1 MSKEFY
7 FVIVGRNDQPL
18 YEIEFPI
25 SDKNRKRDDNRHL
38 NQFIAHAA
46 LDVIDEHSLINNQMY
61 LKFFCSLIIQALW
74 VVDKFNEWF
83 VSAFVTASR
92 IRFVML
98 HTAKNDEGIRLF
110 FQEMYETY
118 IKLSMNPFYAADS
131 PIQSTSFDQKA
142 TLYGRKYLPIA
153 VLLHSGC
160 DINLCINIVLWVLGL
175 IPGILHAIYVI
186 FYYNPPNTASSNR
199 RMNQGSSAATH
210 DSGPNN
216 NDNSEVADWEIINDS
231 TFTNEEIMEK
241 YRESINKVVENEA
254 DAIPPISFGHN
265 PNQPPPIDDP
275 HSHTCTSCAA
285 NGGPSTYP
293 QQLPQQPLPGVPP
306 NAPVG
311 YSFYSTIYPGT
322 YLSPSPVYSSV
333 TYTSPTP
340 LYADPA
346 WANLLRI
353 NAALDNPPALTPEQE
368 ARYKAASESIKA
380 EYGGKFPFETEDDES
395 INLFMRSLLSQYQA
409 AHSSLAVQSNGIH
422 PHPPPPSATGAG
434 PSTIP
439 ILLPPLPVLPPLQPP
454 KPPAVFKEELEYVQF
469 KELERRVIHAYASKY
484 RNGYA
489 SSHPSTVYTQ
499 PGGMAAP
506 TASSG
511 QPKMNGIRSPSSS
524 FRRPFNP
531 VTPTPHQNRIISE
544 AIIYVQ
550 ARWPVGCKEK
560 ECVHLSEQDM
570 PPSVSYSQ
578 FTQILPNFLARFG
591 EPLASFLTV
600 LSCFIQDEMEK
611 KDITTLNLMSH
622 GATELSNED
631 APNWERILRGDPP
644 DQPHHFT
651 KERDEQ
657 MRGTMEAQG
666 IVLPHYTSPQD
677 LLNKLVL
684 YQCYY
689 GVESIA
695 PSIAFNPLTGQPLT
709 FDEITR
715 PIAPPPELI
724 PIYPNAKQF
733 RYGPSNAMFT
743 DFEKKKKFEFLEL
756 SDDEESD
763 EAGGLH
769 SLPVSIKR
777 EYVLG
782 AGSFGTVYEGCVVP
796 LEKANKNDV
805 DMESD
810 DKKVA
815 IKDNFESALEA
826 HPQYQVPEDWDAK
839 PVKVLVGK
847 NFKEVDKNSGKGQL
861 VKFYAT
867 WCGQCKSLVPVW
879 EELGEKDHRGGQEGG
894 THRVVSTLR
903 QCMGFP
909 AIVQFEGFTES
920 PFNTVNPSQHAF
932 IVMELMGCN
941 LLEYV
946 KKQDPHRLS
955 ELHAKVII
963 RQIQAAL
970 NFLHCRGISHCDL
983 KPTNILLNDKSTTLP
998 QIKLCD
1004 FGHVRFYGDSIS
1016 EMEICEQT
1024 GGLGVAN
1031 NRGYRAPEHATAQG
1045 FAPELDLYAL
1055 GAVSYF
1061 IMTGFIPNLTAPRNP
1076 IPNQAQPVQKRKGKK
1091 AKKMEDPVEFHPV
1104 PSRVAETPGVA
1115 LPPYDERMLPEEQ
1128 IFDLMEEPSLWPYP
1142 SKLSYHF
1149 CKEHMRVDHTR
1160 RINLRDSMDHEW
1172 LSGFEMYSMLRRLEC
1187 KMGLFRPSERHL
1199 TTVMDDVNYQRGM
1212 LYMSA
1217 NPSLNLPFSSS
1228 GGDPSNGS
1236 AALLN
1241 LYSREVDYTNLYAA
1255 SNLRPPDLA
1264 PLSFDNSVRGAPSG
1278 PPPTIPRPVSPI
1290 PIPVHEPSTK
1300 KTNGKT
1306 KKKSK

>member
-1 MSKEFY
+1 
-7 FVIVGRNDQPL
+7 
-18 YEIEFPI
+18 
-25 SDKNRKRDDNRHL
+25 
-38 NQFIAHAA
+38 
-46 LDVIDEHSLINNQMY
+46 
-61 LKFFCSLIIQALW
+61 
-74 VVDKFNEWF
+74 
-83 VSAFVTASR
+83 
-92 IRFVML
+92 
-98 HTAKNDEGIRLF
+98 
-110 FQEMYETY
+110 
-118 IKLSMNPFYAADS
+118 
-131 PIQSTSFDQKA
+131 
-142 TLYGRKYLPIA
+142 
-153 VLLHSGC
+153 
-160 DINLCINIVLWVLGL
+160 
-175 IPGILHAIYVI
+175 
-186 FYYNPPNTASSNR
+186 
-199 RMNQGSSAATH
+199 MNQGSSAATH

-454 KPPAVFKEELEYVQF
+454 KPPAVFKEKEYEELLDRLKRKELEYVQF

-657 MRGTMEAQG
+657 MRGVLRDALKDILESDNEIEEMRRLAEEHAFAEYPYDPNYLPPLLPPKPPFQEEDDDDDDDDDEWVLRPPGGGQREGAGNPLELTISGELLTILETMEAQG

-815 IKDNFESALEA
+815 IKVPEDWDAKPVKVLVGKNFKEVDKNSGKGQLVKFYATWYVEIAMKTYTFVRTVQVARARLGGTRREVG
-826 HPQYQVPEDWDAK
+826 HFRQDSHRNVDPNQNEIGETTEEDKKGEHTEFSLLNVPEDWDAK

-867 WCGQCKSLVPVW
+867 WCGQCKSLVPATSDKILIANVDPTQNEIGETT
-879 EELGEKDHRGGQEGG
+879 EEDKKGEH
-894 THRVVSTLR
+894 
-903 QCMGFP
+903 
-909 AIVQFEGFTES
+909 TEFS
-920 PFNTVNPSQHAF
+920 
-932 IVMELMGCN
+932 
-941 LLEYV
+941 
-946 KKQDPHRLS
+946 
-955 ELHAKVII
+955 
-963 RQIQAAL
+963 
-970 NFLHCRGISHCDL
+970 
-983 KPTNILLNDKSTTLP
+983 LLN
-998 QIKLCD
+998 
-1004 FGHVRFYGDSIS
+1004 V
-1016 EMEICEQT
+1016 
-1024 GGLGVAN
+1024 
-1031 NRGYRAPEHATAQG
+1031 
-1045 FAPELDLYAL
+1045 
-1055 GAVSYF
+1055 
-1061 IMTGFIPNLTAPRNP
+1061 
-1076 IPNQAQPVQKRKGKK
+1076 
-1091 AKKMEDPVEFHPV
+1091 
-1104 PSRVAETPGVA
+1104 
-1115 LPPYDERMLPEEQ
+1115 
-1128 IFDLMEEPSLWPYP
+1128 
-1142 SKLSYHF
+1142 
-1149 CKEHMRVDHTR
+1149 
-1160 RINLRDSMDHEW
+1160 
-1172 LSGFEMYSMLRRLEC
+1172 
-1187 KMGLFRPSERHL
+1187 
-1199 TTVMDDVNYQRGM
+1199 
-1212 LYMSA
+1212 
-1217 NPSLNLPFSSS
+1217 
-1228 GGDPSNGS
+1228 
-1236 AALLN
+1236 
-1241 LYSREVDYTNLYAA
+1241 
-1255 SNLRPPDLA
+1255 
-1264 PLSFDNSVRGAPSG
+1264 
-1278 PPPTIPRPVSPI
+1278 
-1290 PIPVHEPSTK
+1290 
-1300 KTNGKT
+1300 
-1306 KKKSK
+1306 

>member
-1 MSKEFY
+1 
-7 FVIVGRNDQPL
+7 
-18 YEIEFPI
+18 
-25 SDKNRKRDDNRHL
+25 
-38 NQFIAHAA
+38 
-46 LDVIDEHSLINNQMY
+46 
-61 LKFFCSLIIQALW
+61 
-74 VVDKFNEWF
+74 
-83 VSAFVTASR
+83 
-92 IRFVML
+92 
-98 HTAKNDEGIRLF
+98 
-110 FQEMYETY
+110 
-118 IKLSMNPFYAADS
+118 
-131 PIQSTSFDQKA
+131 
-142 TLYGRKYLPIA
+142 
-153 VLLHSGC
+153 
-160 DINLCINIVLWVLGL
+160 
-175 IPGILHAIYVI
+175 
-186 FYYNPPNTASSNR
+186 
-199 RMNQGSSAATH
+199 MNQGSSAATH
-210 DSGPNN
+210 DSAP
-216 NDNSEVADWEIINDS
+216 NDNSETADWEIINDS

-241 YRESINKVVENEA
+241 YRESINKIVGNEA
-254 DAIPPISFGHN
+254 GNCNAVPPLSFGHN

-409 AHSSLAVQSNGIH
+409 AHSALAAQSNGTH
-422 PHPPPPSATGAG
+422 PHPPPPSSGAG
-434 PSTIP
+434 PSSIP
-439 ILLPPLPVLPPLQPP
+439 ILLPPIPVLPPLQPP

-489 SSHPSTVYTQ
+489 SHPSTASTVYAQ

-506 TASSG
+506 SVSSG
-511 QPKMNGIRSPSSS
+511 QPQMNGTRSPSSS

-531 VTPTPHQNRIISE
+531 VTPTPEQNRIISE

-550 ARWPVGCKEK
+550 ARWPVGCQEK

-600 LSCFIQDEMEK
+600 LSCFIQEEMEK

-622 GATELSNED
+622 GATELSNDD

-657 MRGTMEAQG
+657 MRGVLRDALKDILESDNEIEEMRRLAEEHAFAEYPYDPNYLPPLLPPKPPFQEDDDDDDDDEWVLRPPGGGKREGAGNPLELTISGELLTILETMEAQG

-695 PSIAFNPLTGQPLT
+695 PSIAFNPLTGHPLS

-743 DFEKKKKFEFLEL
+743 DFEKKKKLEFLEL

-796 LEKANKNDV
+796 MEKANKNDV

-815 IKDNFESALEA
+815 IKAINMSWFATYPYL
-826 HPQYQVPEDWDAK
+826 K
-839 PVKVLVGK
+839 K
-847 NFKEVDKNSGKGQL
+847 QL
-861 VKFYAT
+861 DY
-867 WCGQCKSLVPVW
+867 
-879 EELGEKDHRGGQEGG
+879 E
-894 THRVVSTLR
+894 VSTLR

-941 LLEYV
+941 LHEYV

-970 NFLHCRGISHCDL
+970 NYLHCRGISHCDL

-1016 EMEICEQT
+1016 EIEICEQT
-1024 GGLGVAN
+1024 GGLGVVN
-1031 NRGYRAPEHATAQG
+1031 NRGYRAPEHATAHG

-1091 AKKMEDPVEFHPV
+1091 AKKMEDPVELHPV

-1128 IFDLMEEPSLWPYP
+1128 IFDLMEESSLWPYP

-1306 KKKSK
+1306 KKKFK